1 MMLICRMEILSRSG
15 STVIPPHLGYRLMK
29 SYRVLVLCD
38 YCDRAHPTG
47 ITLDLDDDLSNKQTV
62 AEAFKDKRMPPVINK
77 LQRNAIL
84 CRESGMSVM
93 LTDPG
98 KIYLVPIA

>member
-62 AEAFKDKRMPPVINK
+62 AEAFKDKTDAARDQQTTEKCYLMPRVGDV
-77 LQRNAIL
+77 RNAN
-84 CRESGMSVM
+84 
-93 LTDPG
+93 
-98 KIYLVPIA
+98 